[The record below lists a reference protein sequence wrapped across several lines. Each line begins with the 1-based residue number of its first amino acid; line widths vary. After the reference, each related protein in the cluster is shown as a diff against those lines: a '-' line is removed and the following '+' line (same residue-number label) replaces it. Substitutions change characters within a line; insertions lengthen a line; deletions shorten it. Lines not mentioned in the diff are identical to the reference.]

1 MNAHQR
7 RKARRAKDR
16 EPWSVVVFDDEA
28 AAWSHALKFGTAFY
42 RVQPN
47 IDIRPLLTG
56 AIGWVEGVP
65 LIRGEIGTIEG

>member
-16 EPWSVVVFDDEA
+16 EPWVMFVPADPNEEWARALMGLRELASVVA
-28 AAWSHALKFGTAFY
+28 
-42 RVQPN
+42 
-47 IDIRPLLTG
+47 
-56 AIGWVEGVP
+56 GVP

>member
-16 EPWSVVVFDDEA
+16 EPATMFLYPAMSM
-28 AAWSHALKFGTAFY
+28 AWDRALKGGDRTV
-42 RVQPN
+42 RV
-47 IDIRPLLTG
+47 DI
-56 AIGWVEGVP
+56 P